1 MGDNRNFLIAILL
14 SVIVFIGWQHFFV
27 TPRMEAEKARQQAI
41 SEQAE
46 TKHAQSVAA
55 APGAEVTR
63 LPSVAGSSGA
73 TVTPTVLDRATAL
86 AQSAR
91 VTISSPKL
99 DGSLALRGARFDDLR
114 LREYRETVDETSP
127 EVTLFSPTH
136 TDKPYFSE
144 FGFIGAPGSSIKLP
158 TTDSVWVLEKGNTL
172 TPSTPVTLAFD
183 NGEGLVFHRT
193 ISLDENFLF
202 TISDVIENK
211 GASAVT
217 LYPYG
222 LISRTGQSELKP
234 YYLLHEGF
242 IGEFKEHGEEAIKY
256 ASAIKDV
263 VNTSITDT
271 EGWLG
276 ITDKYWASAL
286 IPQAGHKFVA
296 RFSATPS
303 PVQDPK
309 HDGFQADFRYEA
321 VTVAPGTAPT
331 VTNRLF
337 AGAKVSK
344 VVNAYRDAGI
354 YRFNLMIDWGYF
366 WFLTQPVFKAID
378 LIAHEVGNFGIA
390 ILIITVLIKLAFF
403 PLANRSYESMGKM
416 KKLQPQM
423 EALRERYKD
432 DKMKQ
437 QQEIMDLYR
446 REKVNP
452 IAGCLPIIIQIPV
465 FFALYKVLFV
475 TIEMRHA
482 PFFGWIHDLSAPD
495 PTTIFN
501 LMGLLPWDPSAVPV
515 IGHFLMLGLWPLI
528 MGFTMFVQ
536 QRMNP
541 APSDPIQQQI
551 FLWMPVLFT
560 FMLAGF
566 PAGLVIYWAWNNTLS
581 VLQQGVIMRRQGVP
595 IEIFSNLGIGK
606 LFKKAPADGDK

>member
-14 SVIVFIGWQHFFV
+14 SVVVFIGWQHFFV

-41 SEQAE
+41 TE
-46 TKHAQSVAA
+46 HANPAASKAA
-55 APGAEVTR
+55 APGAETAR
-63 LPSVAGSSGA
+63 LPDVQGNGASTSPSVVERPA
-73 TVTPTVLDRATAL
+73 AL
-86 AQSAR
+86 ALSPR
-91 VTISSPKL
+91 VPVASDQL
-99 DGSLALRGARFDDLR
+99 DGSIALKGARFDDLH
-114 LREYRETVDETSP
+114 LRNYRETVDKDSP
-127 EVTLFSPTH
+127 EITLFSPTH

-144 FGFIGAPGSSIKLP
+144 FGFIAAPGSNVKLP
-158 TTDSVWVLEKGNTL
+158 GTDSVWTLEKGDKL
-172 TPSTPVTLAFD
+172 TPTTPVTLAFD

-202 TISDVIENK
+202 TVVDTIENK
-211 GASAVT
+211 SGAAVT

-222 LISRTGQSELKP
+222 LVSRTGKSDAAP
-234 YYLLHEGF
+234 FYILHEGF
-242 IGEFKEHGEEAIKY
+242 IGEFKEFGEETIKY
-256 ASAIKDV
+256 AAAVKDGPK
-263 VNTSITDT
+263 TITDT

-286 IPQAGHKFVA
+286 IPQAGQKFVA
-296 RFSATPS
+296 RFSAQAGPTPD
-303 PVQDPK
+303 QK
-309 HDGFQADFRYEA
+309 HDSFQADFRYEA
-321 VTVAPGTAPT
+321 LTVAPGASTT
-331 VTNRLF
+331 MTNRLF

-344 VVNAYRDAGI
+344 VIDAYRDAGI
-354 YRFNLMIDWGYF
+354 YRFNLLIDWGYF
-366 WFLTQPVFKAID
+366 WFLTQPVFKGID

-403 PLANRSYESMGKM
+403 PLANRSYESMSKM

-446 REKVNP
+446 KEKVNP
-452 IAGCLPIIIQIPV
+452 IAGCLPIVIQIPV
-465 FFALYKVLFV
+465 FFSLYKVLFV

-482 PFFGWIHDLSAPD
+482 PFFGWIHDLSAAD

-501 LMGLLPWDPSAVPV
+501 LFGLIPWDPSGVPM
-515 IGHFLMLGLWPLI
+515 IGHFLMLGIWPLL

-541 APSDPIQQQI
+541 APADPIQQQI
-551 FLWMPVLFT
+551 FMWMPILFT
-560 FMLAGF
+560 FMLASF
-566 PAGLVIYWAWNNTLS
+566 PAGLVIYWAWNNTLG
-581 VLQQGVIMRRQGVP
+581 VLQQGFIMRRQGLP
-595 IEIFSNLGIGK
+595 IEIFSNLGLGK
-606 LFKKAPADGDK
+606 LFKKAPADGDKS